1 MPTSAFCGSR
11 LENSPQMEFLRW
23 TKSALVFVLE
33 ASLSSRRPASR
44 QERPLWPNSSFVRA
58 REGTHRTNCTG
69 RSACRDA
76 LMIVTQRASHTDLEH
91 KYSEARRVWSP
102 RNRFVT

>member
-1 MPTSAFCGSR
+1 
-11 LENSPQMEFLRW
+11 MEFLRW

-44 QERPLWPNSSFVRA
+44 QERPLWPSSFVRA

-76 LMIVTQRASHTDLEH
+76 LMIVPQRASHTDLV
-91 KYSEARRVWSP
+91 ARFNQFERI
-102 RNRFVT
+102 